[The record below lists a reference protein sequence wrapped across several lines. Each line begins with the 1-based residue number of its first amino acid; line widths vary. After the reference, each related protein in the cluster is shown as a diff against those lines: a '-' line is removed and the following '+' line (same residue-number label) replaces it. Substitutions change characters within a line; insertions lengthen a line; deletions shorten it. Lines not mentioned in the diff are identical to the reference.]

1 MSDSLITVMELLRE
15 VLEEETLPQS
25 DQPEYAGIKGAGAKD
40 EQKGKEYLDVSNIVR
55 NLVAAT
61 TSPDKDRQNISDS
74 FATLRSFNKDLLSD
88 LSSADKL
95 NKAIVSFYQ
104 VPDAEQTGRA
114 FSDCNDLA
122 TISARALINAGLQ
135 TILREYNAQTAGFV
149 NEAYLANL
157 LGGKV
162 IPVGKDIADLKV
174 GEIGISLKTKK
185 EEAKTMGSYSNLL
198 HTLGIP
204 HEIQGKKDKPLRS
217 DNETPLHTHLYYV
230 AFAKKDNKVSSIKT
244 IKIDGKKVLDYL
256 IQKGSTIRVDENQGT
271 KTFISSDVLQTLKK
285 DTNFFLN
292 APIKDWS
299 ANLGGVGDF
308 SEITFSTQESEKQS
322 KKAAGL
328 LGEQLTA
335 TLNQINNYFGV
346 IEQAMVT
353 YASQPTRENLK
364 KLQEEL
370 SEAAKFGIEDIIV
383 CSKK

>member
-15 VLEEETLPQS
+15 VLEEKTLPQS
-25 DQPEYAGIKGAGAKD
+25 DEQEYAGIAGAKD
-40 EQKGKEYLDVSNIVR
+40 EKKGKEYLDVSNIVR

-61 TSPDKDRQNISDS
+61 TSPDENKQNISES

-95 NKAIVSFYQ
+95 NKAIASFYQ
-104 VPDAEQTGRA
+104 VPDARRTRTTFG
-114 FSDCNDLA
+114 DCNDLA
-122 TISARALINAGLQ
+122 TISARAFINAGLQ

-162 IPVGKDIADLKV
+162 IPVEKDIADLKV

-185 EEAKTMGSYSNLL
+185 EEAKTKGSYSNLL

-204 HEIQGKKDKPLRS
+204 HEIQGKEDKPSLGS

-244 IKIDGKKVLDYL
+244 IKIDRSEVTLYILKNNYG
-256 IQKGSTIRVDENQGT
+256 TRNENQGT
-271 KTFISSDVLQTLKK
+271 KTFISSDGLQALKK

-299 ANLGGVGDF
+299 ADLGGVSDYK
-308 SEITFSTQESEKQS
+308 EITFLTQESEKQS

-353 YASQPTRENLK
+353 YASQPTRENLEG
-364 KLQEEL
+364 LQQQL
-370 SEAAKFGIEDIIV
+370 SNAANFNIENILV
-383 CSKK
+383 CSDK